1 MKKGRILVVEDDSDI
16 GNMLRIYFTGQG
28 YDVDLATTGSD
39 ALSSTHS
46 NMPDLI
52 VLDILL
58 PDMDGYSVCQE
69 LRASSRTHHI
79 PIIFLTQKD
88 TRSDRIAGLELGADD
103 YITKPFDI
111 EELKL
116 RVQNAIAR
124 AARESLIDPRTGLPT
139 GAIIQE
145 KLRELVNKKEWA
157 LLYCRLE
164 QFEGF
169 KEVYSFVTGDESLR
183 MTAAMFCEIL
193 AEYGDEDDF
202 LGHAGGGDFIVITV
216 PAGAETISEQL
227 KQKFTE
233 RIREHYSKEDM
244 DRGHLVVPQGS
255 GDGVQIPLMTMSIG
269 RLDSTAKEFK
279 DLREIT
285 EAAMEAQRMDATTS

>member
-28 YDVDLATTGSD
+28 YDVDLASTGSD

-69 LRASSRTHHI
+69 LRGSSRTHHI
-79 PIIFLTQKD
+79 PIIFLSQKD

-116 RVQNAIAR
+116 RVQNSIAR
-124 AARESLIDPRTGLPT
+124 AARERLIDPRTGLPT

-145 KLRELVNKKEWA
+145 KLRNLVNKEEWS
-157 LLYCRLE
+157 LLECHLDH
-164 QFEGF
+164 FEGF
-169 KEVYSFVTGDESLR
+169 KEIYSFVTGDELLR
-183 MTAAMFCEIL
+183 MTAAMFCEVL
-193 AEYGDEDDF
+193 EEYGGEKDF
-202 LGHAGGGDFIVITV
+202 LGHAGGGTFIIITI
-216 PAGAETISEQL
+216 PGKADTISEHL
-227 KQKFTE
+227 KQDFVE
-233 RIREHYSKEDM
+233 RIREHYSREDL
-244 DRGHLVVPQGS
+244 DRGHLVIPQGS
-255 GDGVQIPLMTMSIG
+255 GDGMQIPLMTMSIG
-269 RLDSTAKEFK
+269 RVDSTDKEFTE
-279 DLREIT
+279 LNEIT
-285 EAAMEAQRMDATTS
+285 DAATEARRMDATTL

>member
-28 YDVDLATTGSD
+28 YDVDLATNGSD
-39 ALSSTHS
+39 ALTSAHA
-46 NMPDLI
+46 NMPNLI

-69 LRASSRTHHI
+69 LRASPRTHHI

-88 TRSDRIAGLELGADD
+88 SRSDRIAGLELGADD

-116 RVQNAIAR
+116 RVQNAITR

-145 KLRELVNKKEWA
+145 KLSELVNKKEWS

-169 KEVYSFVTGDESLR
+169 K
-183 MTAAMFCEIL
+183 
-193 AEYGDEDDF
+193 
-202 LGHAGGGDFIVITV
+202 
-216 PAGAETISEQL
+216 
-227 KQKFTE
+227 
-233 RIREHYSKEDM
+233 
-244 DRGHLVVPQGS
+244 
-255 GDGVQIPLMTMSIG
+255 
-269 RLDSTAKEFK
+269 
-279 DLREIT
+279 
-285 EAAMEAQRMDATTS
+285 

>member
-69 LRASSRTHHI
+69 LRGSSRTHHI

-116 RVQNAIAR
+116 RVQNAITR
-124 AARESLIDPRTGLPT
+124 ADRERLIDPRTGLPT

-145 KLRELVNKKEWA
+145 KLHDLVDQKEWS
-157 LLYCRLE
+157 LLDCRLE
-164 QFEGF
+164 NFEGF
-169 KEVYSFVTGDESLR
+169 KEVYSFVTGDELLR
-183 MTAAMFCEIL
+183 MTAAMFGEIL
-193 AEYGDEDDF
+193 AEYGDEKDF

-216 PAGAETISEQL
+216 PAAADSISEQL
-227 KQKFTE
+227 KKVFTE
-233 RIREHYSKEDM
+233 RIREHYAKEDL

-255 GDGVQIPLMTMSIG
+255 GDGVQIPLMNMSIG
-269 RLDSTAKEFK
+269 RIDSTKKEFK
-279 DLREIT
+279 DPHEIT
-285 EAAMEAQRMDATTS
+285 EAAMEARRMDAATS

>member
-1 MKKGRILVVEDDSDI
+1 MKGRILVVEDDSDI

-28 YDVDLATTGSD
+28 YDVDLAKTGSD

-69 LRASSRTHHI
+69 LRGSSRTQHI

-88 TRSDRIAGLELGADD
+88 TRSDHIAGLELGADD

-116 RVQNAIAR
+116 RVQNAITR
-124 AARESLIDPRTGLPT
+124 AARERLIDPRTGLPT

-145 KLRELVNKKEWA
+145 KLRDLVKKEAWS
-157 LLYCRLE
+157 LLDCRLE
-164 QFEGF
+164 HFEGF
-169 KEVYSFVTGDESLR
+169 KEVYSFVTGDELLR
-183 MTAAMFCEIL
+183 MTAAMFCEVL
-193 AEYGDEDDF
+193 AEYGDENDF
-202 LGHAGGGDFIVITV
+202 LGHAGGGYFIVITV
-216 PAGAETISEQL
+216 PAAAETISEQL
-227 KQKFTE
+227 KLKFAD
-233 RIREHYSKEDM
+233 RIREHYSKEDL

-255 GDGVQIPLMTMSIG
+255 GDGVQIPLMTMSVG
-269 RLDSTAKEFK
+269 RLDSTEKEFK
-279 DLREIT
+279 DMHEIT
-285 EAAMEAQRMDATTS
+285 EAAMEARRMDATIS

>member
-28 YDVDLATTGSD
+28 YDVNLAATGSD
-39 ALSSTHS
+39 ALSSTHA

-52 VLDILL
+52 ILDIIL

-69 LRASSRTHHI
+69 LRGSSRTHHI

-124 AARESLIDPRTGLPT
+124 GSRERLIDPRTGLPT

-145 KLRELVNKKEWA
+145 KLRALVNKKGWS
-157 LLYCRLE
+157 LLDCRLE
-164 QFEGF
+164 QYEGF
-169 KEVYSFVTGDESLR
+169 KEVYSFVTGDELLR
-183 MTAAMFCEIL
+183 MTSAMFCEVL
-193 AEYGDEDDF
+193 AEYGDEKDF

-216 PAGAETISEQL
+216 PDAADTISEQL
-227 KQKFTE
+227 KQRFAG
-233 RIREHYSKEDM
+233 RIREHYSKEDLN
-244 DRGHLVVPQGS
+244 RGHLVVPQGS
-255 GDGVQIPLMTMSIG
+255 GDGIQIPIMTMSIG
-269 RLDSTAKEFK
+269 RVDSTEKEFK
-279 DLREIT
+279 DLHGIT
-285 EAAMEAQRMDATTS
+285 EAAMEARRMDAATS